1 MVLSASSVTAFKAYG
16 ESYYFVEKQ
25 AVGVAL
31 GLPAL
36 WIASRLPPRVY
47 RMFAYPILLGSIGL
61 LCLVLLP
68 GMGVEVN
75 NNRNWI
81 EIGAFRLQPSEFA
94 KVALIVWG
102 ADLLARKR
110 KLLGQPKHVLVPLV
124 PVACAVIGLVLLGDD
139 LGTAVILGTIVLS
152 LLWVAGTPLRIFTS
166 LVLLASVVVLFFIH
180 QQQDRLARLYSFGDP
195 FADFHGTG
203 WQGANGI
210 YALATGG
217 FFGVGLGASR
227 QKWGDLPAAHT
238 DFILAIIGEEL
249 GLAGTLVVLALF
261 AALGYAGSHR
271 DPGEGSLRPARGS
284 RDNRSGRWS
293 DDRQPRRRPRLLPI
307 AGSHFRSS
315 HMEGRPA
322 PPSRWACCLPSGP
335 GAGVPP
341 RARRPRPGTAGT
353 PAAPDTA
360 AHVRLTT
367 GATAGARHARRF
379 QPAPPVARFGE
390 VNGMHV
396 VLAGGGTA
404 GHIEPALALADALRR
419 EDPTVGITALGT
431 ERGLETRLVP
441 ERGYE
446 LALLPAVPL
455 PRRPTPDLLKVPGA
469 RRAVPAS
476 PEIPD
481 EVKADS
487 LVRRRGDALS
497 GREAPGGS
505 SSSTRRM
512 GRARRYRIG
521 ARSPTPVAVSTG
533 HPAAVLASV
542 GIPLRPA
549 IATLDRK
556 QSSWR
561 PASISARA

>member
-1 MVLSASSVTAFKAYG
+1 LATVEARPEAATAAPVAAASADSRGPLARLLDKPLTSYYLVLGATLLLTVLGLVMVLSASSVTAFKAYG

-81 EIGAFRLQPSEFA
+81 EIGAGFRLQPSEFA

-238 DFILAIIGEEL
+238 DFIFAIIGEEL

-261 AALGYAGSHR
+261 AALGYAGFRIAIRAR
-271 DPGEGSLRPARGS
+271 DPFVRLAAAGTTAWVLVQTTVNLGAVLG
-284 RDNRSGRWS
+284 
-293 DDRQPRRRPRLLPI
+293 LLPI
-307 AGSHFRSS
+307 AGIPLPLVSYGGSALLPTLFALGMLLSFARSEPGVAAALAARGPGRLKRLLRRTPRPMS
-315 HMEGRPA
+315 DSRPA
-322 PPSRWACCLPSGP
+322 P
-335 GAGVPP
+335 
-341 RARRPRPGTAGT
+341 RRVPGT
-353 PAAPDTA
+353 
-360 AHVRLTT
+360 
-367 GATAGARHARRF
+367 
-379 QPAPPVARFGE
+379 
-390 VNGMHV
+390 
-396 VLAGGGTA
+396 
-404 GHIEPALALADALRR
+404 R
-419 EDPTVGITALGT
+419 EG
-431 ERGLETRLVP
+431 
-441 ERGYE
+441 
-446 LALLPAVPL
+446 
-455 PRRPTPDLLKVPGA
+455 
-469 RRAVPAS
+469 S
-476 PEIPD
+476 
-481 EVKADS
+481 S
-487 LVRRRGDALS
+487 RRR
-497 GREAPGGS
+497 R
-505 SSSTRRM
+505 
-512 GRARRYRIG
+512 
-521 ARSPTPVAVSTG
+521 
-533 HPAAVLASV
+533 
-542 GIPLRPA
+542 
-549 IATLDRK
+549 
-556 QSSWR
+556 WR
-561 PASISARA
+561 GSAR